1 MATSDKV
8 ATVALGA
15 HPFRP
20 LLLAGAAGGE
30 VLLFRFGHR
39 QALAAYT
46 PLLPGEGAGGD
57 ADADLVGSTPA
68 AWHASPSGVVAA
80 GAWGRPQ
87 AARFSRCGERLAAL
101 GAGGGLAL
109 WRLDQAPGPDPR
121 SFDARSGTGR
131 MARAEWASR
140 ALSRRGGALAWVRE
154 KNDFFMIFFF
164 FSPFFLFFLTL
175 IYFYTRF
182 QRSGLRLLL
191 GRHRRGG
198 LGRPREHPA
207 VGQEG
212 APELRARRCGRRRR
226 RAAYHGAGAAAGRQG
241 PGCRGRGREGL
252 GGGSAH
258 AAERTR
264 RRGRR
269 SGEFCCFLGGCR

>member
-1 MATSDKV
+1 MATSGEV

-39 QALAAYT
+39 KALASYT

-57 ADADLVGSTPA
+57 ADADLFGSAPA

-109 WRLDQAPGPDPR
+109 WRLDAAPDPR

-140 ALSRRGGALAWVRE
+140 ALSRRGGALAWVS
-154 KNDFFMIFFF
+154 FFF
-164 FSPFFLFFLTL
+164 PSRAFFNENFVSAHALQEKQKTHVFLFIISFSPFVR
-175 IYFYTRF
+175 I
-182 QRSGLRLLL
+182 
-191 GRHRRGG
+191 
-198 LGRPREHPA
+198 
-207 VGQEG
+207 
-212 APELRARRCGRRRR
+212 
-226 RAAYHGAGAAAGRQG
+226 
-241 PGCRGRGREGL
+241 
-252 GGGSAH
+252 
-258 AAERTR
+258 
-264 RRGRR
+264 
-269 SGEFCCFLGGCR
+269 